1 MENTKTEFPTIIDN
15 APIAELNWLSSY
27 DTIINDNNYS
37 NEYYNNVINEVSSN
51 NSMNL
56 TENIEMRAIID
67 DNPIAGEKSSLFSN
81 LYSYDENIFEVNNK
95 IFPYEIEDLEIT
107 YNIKRFPERIRRE
120 PRVLRKYNELANYVV
135 VTAYLLFKEATIANK
150 KPRLK
155 YQAKPDPR
163 PQLTKYAELAH
174 EIIDA
179 PMKSLKAKI
188 SQLDRW
194 DYMENNPQVS
204 FGLIKAFYDL
214 SNINPQILWN
224 IIKNHNKLN
233 ALEEI
238 KKLIKKDK

>member
-1 MENTKTEFPTIIDN
+1 MENTKTEFPTIVDD
-15 APIAELNWLSSY
+15 APIADCDWLPSY
-27 DTIINDNNYS
+27 YNGINNNYRDES
-37 NEYYNNVINEVSSN
+37 NGINSIGK
-51 NSMNL
+51 
-56 TENIEMRAIID
+56 IEFRAILD
-67 DNPIAGEKSSLFSN
+67 DNPIAERYVSPFSN
-81 LYSYDENIFEVNNK
+81 LAIYDEKIAEENNK
-95 IFPYEIEDLEIT
+95 IFPYEIEDLERL
-107 YNIKRFPERIRRE
+107 YNIERFPNRIRRE

-150 KPRLK
+150 KPRLP
-155 YQAKPDPR
+155 YEAKPNPR

-214 SNINPQILWN
+214 ANINPQILWN